1 MKDKHKMYKDHFLLI
16 TRLFDNRVKTFISK
30 ILMANEDVEN
40 YSYRIEFQVRGLPHL
55 HGVFWLKDSALEE
68 YRNKETGEFI
78 DAKLPELIKKYIS
91 CSTNTGDETLDDTV
105 KEVNVHRHS
114 KSCQKKEGFCRFNF
128 PRLPSD
134 RCLIAKPLS
143 EENLGKEE
151 YQKQLQNA
159 RAILEKVK
167 TRLEEMTKDQLE
179 QKDLES
185 ILKHEKVNVTSE
197 AYHEALSISERGQ
210 MVILER
216 KPSEIWVNN
225 YNPTMMLAW
234 QANMDIQFCMDSYAI
249 ITYITDYLTKGD
261 AGLTKELRKALKET
275 KNCNNFE
282 QLNYLKL
289 TYFKNKQVSV
299 AEATYRLI
307 RGLDLKKS
315 SIACIYL
322 ATGYPKNRSSFFR
335 PAKSAEKPVDTENV
349 SEENP
354 IAEEEDSNELIALE
368 GRQGQFKEVETV
380 HQKYSQRPGILE
392 EVCLAQFTISYHH
405 VKADQ
410 IPKATEWIENASE
423 QRGKVPFILWIPL
436 LNFSCK
442 LNFSSLF
449 EKYLKLFYS

>member
-1 MKDKHKMYKDHFLLI
+1 M
-16 TRLFDNRVKTFISK
+16 
-30 ILMANEDVEN
+30 
-40 YSYRIEFQVRGLPHL
+40 
-55 HGVFWLKDSALEE
+55 
-68 YRNKETGEFI
+68 
-78 DAKLPELIKKYIS
+78 
-91 CSTNTGDETLDDTV
+91 DT
-105 KEVNVHRHS
+105 
-114 KSCQKKEGFCRFNF
+114 
-128 PRLPSD
+128 
-134 RCLIAKPLS
+134 
-143 EENLGKEE
+143 
-151 YQKQLQNA
+151 
-159 RAILEKVK
+159 
-167 TRLEEMTKDQLE
+167 
-179 QKDLES
+179 
-185 ILKHEKVNVTSE
+185 
-197 AYHEALSISERGQ
+197 
-210 MVILER
+210 
-216 KPSEIWVNN
+216 
-225 YNPTMMLAW
+225 
-234 QANMDIQFCMDSYAI
+234 YAI
-249 ITYITDYLTKGD
+249 VTYITDYLTKGD